1 MIVIKE
7 TIAIIIVI
15 METIA
20 TKRAMCYTTKN
31 EIEFK
36 QQKIRNLKDLQMS
49 KYNETRSKCTHISYV
64 LDDSEKR

>member
-1 MIVIKE
+1 MIVIIIIIILITITIMIVIKE

-20 TKRAMCYTTKN
+20 TKRAMCYTTNN

-36 QQKIRNLKDLQMS
+36 QQKIRNLMDLQMN
-49 KYNETRSKCTHISYV
+49 K
-64 LDDSEKR
+64 